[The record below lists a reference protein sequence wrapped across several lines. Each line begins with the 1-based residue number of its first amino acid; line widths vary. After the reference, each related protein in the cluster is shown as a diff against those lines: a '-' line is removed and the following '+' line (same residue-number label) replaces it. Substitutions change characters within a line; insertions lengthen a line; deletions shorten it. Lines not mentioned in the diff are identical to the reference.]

1 MKLLS
6 VTEFAQKHNV
16 QPATVRQKIIR
27 GNLPE
32 AFKVGNT
39 WAIPEDAPYND
50 ARVKTGEYKN
60 WRNKRKEQEE

>member
-6 VTEFAQKHNV
+6 VTEFAKKHNV

-32 AFKVGNT
+32 AFKVGNA

-60 WRNKRKEQEE
+60 WRNKTKGKED